1 MAVGNRLVA
10 LAGDSTRPS
19 ELTDTLAGRDATGV
33 GLAIGLMLPLLLLP
47 LLAVAEVGASPRL
60 LPLLLP
66 LSSFA
71 ACSSP
76 CCWPSFLSSLSAAVV
91 GLAPA
96 PLNQLGTCEL
106 SCRWRLVWLT
116 AVC

>member
-19 ELTDTLAGRDATGV
+19 ELTDTLAGRDATGA
-33 GLAIGLMLPLLLLP
+33 GLAIGLLLPLL

-76 CCWPSFLSSLSAAVV
+76 CCWPSFLSSVSAVGV

-96 PLNQLGTCEL
+96 PPNQRNMRTE
-106 SCRWRLVWLT
+106 
-116 AVC
+116 